1 MAEATAACDDSRHR
15 NGSITASTPIKVTVG
30 QWIGIIGLLLVA
42 CASWLRVEQA
52 TELFKDQNA
61 QRSIAIEKQREII
74 DRLTLVCERLSIREE
89 RTSADLSDALK
100 RIRDVEKR
108 VDRTSKE

>member
-1 MAEATAACDDSRHR
+1 MADAAACDDSRHR

-52 TELFKDQNA
+52 SELSKEQNG
-61 QRSIAIEKQREII
+61 QRAVAIEKQREII
-74 DRLTLVCERLSIREE
+74 DRLTLVAERLSINQE
-89 RTSADLSDALK
+89 RMKSDMDDALK
-100 RIRDVEKR
+100 RLRDAEKR
-108 VDRTSKE
+108 IDRVSKE